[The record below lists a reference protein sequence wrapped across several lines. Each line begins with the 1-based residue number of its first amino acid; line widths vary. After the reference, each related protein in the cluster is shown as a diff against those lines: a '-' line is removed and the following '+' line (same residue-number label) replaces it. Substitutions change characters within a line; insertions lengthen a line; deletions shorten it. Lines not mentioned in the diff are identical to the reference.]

1 MVWAAQLLYFG
12 YLATN
17 VAVAEAKKLTTYP
30 QRTNDDSALLEWG
43 HSAVIHAADAVV
55 AQFGLKT
62 LDQEFELGIEAAPIF
77 AKPSQGCEP
86 LRNAQDVTSQVRDES
101 SGFYVPLSAVFP
113 QINLILFYF
122 NPSIVMSEH

>member
-1 MVWAAQLLYFG
+1 MLMVWTAYFLCLG

-62 LDQEFELGIEAAPIF
+62 VDQEFDLGIEAAPIF
-77 AKPSQGCEP
+77 ARPSQGCEP
-86 LRNAQDVTSQVRDES
+86 LRNAHDVTSQVRVVDYFS
-101 SGFYVPLSAVFP
+101 SVPRWRFFHKL
-113 QINLILFYF
+113 LY
-122 NPSIVMSEH
+122 PSVD